1 MRLLL
6 DTCTFLW
13 WTSAEEKIPAPTLRD
28 LETEENEIFLS
39 VSSAWEIAI
48 KSKLGRLDLPS
59 PPLAFVQ
66 EASELYRLTI
76 LHVELEDAVRAGELP
91 LHHKDPFDRLLIA
104 QAMLRD
110 IELVSPDGVFRPYGV
125 RTRWDGRSS
134 F

>member
-13 WTSAEEKIPAPTLRD
+13 WISAEEKIPATILRE
-28 LETEENEIFLS
+28 LEDEENVVLLS

-48 KSKLGRLDLPS
+48 KSKLGRLSLPA
-59 PPLAFVQ
+59 PALAFVQ

-76 LHVELEDAVRAGELP
+76 LPVELEDAVRAGELP

-110 IELVSPDGVFRPYGV
+110 IELVSPDGAFRPYGV
-125 RTRWDGRSS
+125 RTKWEHESR
-134 F
+134 

>member
-13 WTSAEEKIPAPTLRD
+13 WISDEDHIPKATLSALAE
-28 LETEENEIFLS
+28 EENEVLLS

-59 PPLAFVQ
+59 PPLAFIQ
-66 EASELYRLTI
+66 EASELYRLTTLPI
-76 LHVELEDAVRAGELP
+76 EVEDAVRAGELP
-91 LHHKDPFDRLLIA
+91 LHHKDPFDRLLVA

-110 IELVSPDGVFRPYGV
+110 VELVSPDPALRPYGV
-125 RTRWDGRSS
+125 RTRW
-134 F
+134 